1 MVKNRLLEI
10 RLKLGYKNA
19 KDFAEFLDLNKS
31 MYSLIENNK
40 RNVNLEN
47 AFDIAEKLNMKIE
60 DVWYKEKD

>member
-1 MVKNRLLEI
+1 MVRNRLLEI
-10 RLKLGYKNA
+10 RLKLGYKNS
-19 KDFAEFLDLNKS
+19 KDFAEFLGINKS

-60 DVWYKEKD
+60 DIWYKEKD